1 MYGMRRARIVHD
13 GAKYHVTAR
22 ANHQKLLLEHVVKQM
37 FLDVLARA
45 HEKFVLRRATTFT

>member
-1 MYGMRRARIVHD
+1 MRRARIVHD
-13 GAKYHVTAR
+13 GAKHHVTAR